1 MGLERVREGDEPAE
15 VSAAARARATQPD
28 GTRTVRA
35 GLPAALARVVAAGVP
50 LSNRA
55 VGRLLQRQNDAG
67 YGYGFVDDPLN
78 AGGFGPDDA
87 TVRVRPGPVRT
98 TVIRPR
104 DTTPVHETT
113 PGATDTPAP
122 APTPVP
128 LSAFRTAIL
137 AEAQKLV
144 PATEPE
150 AKFYAAVDKAALEKA
165 RADADAK
172 GNNHTTCIDFQTV
185 VTSRASLKAKG
196 KLIRLSGI
204 VAHTVYPKAWHTASA
219 GMPSTERPRPGDVY
233 VLHKK
238 ANPAKFSHLG
248 ILKSITPPAAGGGV
262 ETWITIDG
270 GQGSRPHEQHKENIR
285 YYHPDNNWISGEANQ
300 GDSDAILFG
309 WVDVDKL

>member
-1 MGLERVREGDEPAE
+1 MGPKWAREGDERAE
-15 VSAAARARATQPD
+15 VSAAARARAMQPD
-28 GTRTVRA
+28 GTRTVRT
-35 GLPAALARVVAAGVP
+35 GLLPTLARAVAAGVP

-55 VGRLLQRQNDAG
+55 VGRLLQRRNDGG
-67 YGYGFVDDPLN
+67 YGYEFADDPLN

-87 TVRVRPGPVRT
+87 TIRVRPGPVRT

-104 DTTPVHETT
+104 DTTAVPDTA
-113 PGATDTPAP
+113 PGAIDTPV
-122 APTPVP
+122 PTPEP

-144 PATEPE
+144 PAMEPQ
-150 AKFYAAVDKAALEKA
+150 AKFYAAVDKKALEDARTKA
-165 RADADAK
+165 AAK
-172 GNNHTTCIDFQTV
+172 GNKHTTCIDFQTT

-204 VAHTVYPKAWHTASA
+204 TADTIYPAAWHTATT
-219 GMPSTERPRPGDVY
+219 GMPATERPRPGDVY
-233 VLHKK
+233 VLHKR

-248 ILKSITPPAAGGGV
+248 ILKSITAPAAGGGV
-262 ETWITIDG
+262 ETWNTIDG
-270 GQGSRPHEQHKENIR
+270 GQGSQPHEEHKESTR
-285 YYHPDNNWISGEANQ
+285 YYHPDTNRISGEANQ